1 MTLLDTQMDRFTR
14 ETLTDLVTDVTGPCI
29 SIYMPTER
37 KGPETQQG
45 PIRLKNLLTQTE
57 EALAVRGERT
67 PDIHELLAPAQ
78 ALIDNTQFWQHQS
91 TGLALLLSSDRMATY
106 RLPLQF
112 QETALV
118 NDRFYLKPLLPMLTG
133 DGAFYML
140 TLTQGGVHLFQGSRF
155 NLVELELGVDIPKS
169 LDEALQYDDFE
180 KQLQLHTASSPSIG
194 GGRGAAIFH
203 GQGGGG
209 DEAETTENIV
219 RFFRQ
224 LDNGVRDV
232 IAVGKHQPLVIVGV
246 DSLRGHYQQVNQYKS
261 LVEEGVDSDPDA
273 LTTAELHERAWTIV
287 EPLFAQERQTALDRY
302 HHLAGTNDGRS
313 AHTIEQIAPAA
324 YFQRVDTLFMV
335 PNGSIWGRFAP
346 DENKV
351 YLTDERQTG
360 AEDLVDFA
368 AVHTLLNGGEVYT
381 IEPSKAPAGEALAAI
396 LRY

>member
-1 MTLLDTQMDRFTR
+1 MTLLDTHMDRFTR
-14 ETLTDLVTDVTGPCI
+14 ETLNGLVTDVTGPCI

-57 EALAVRGERT
+57 EALAVLGERT

-112 QETALV
+112 QETAIV
-118 NDRFYLKPLLPMLTG
+118 SARFYLKPLLPMLTG
-133 DGAFYML
+133 DGAFYVL

-155 NLVELELGVDIPKS
+155 SLVEIELGANVPKS

-180 KQLQLHTASSPSIG
+180 KQLQLHTTSSPSIG
-194 GGRGAAIFH
+194 GRRSAAIFH
-203 GQGGGG
+203 GQGG
-209 DEAETTENIV
+209 DEAETTEDIL
-219 RFFRQ
+219 RFFHQ

-232 IAVGKHQPLVIVGV
+232 IVVGEQRPLVLAGI

-287 EPLFAQERQTALDRY
+287 EPLFAQAEQTALDRY
-302 HHLAGTNDGRS
+302 LHLAGTNDER
-313 AHTIEQIAPAA
+313 AVHTIEQIAPAA
-324 YFQRVDTLFMV
+324 YFQRVDTLFM
-335 PNGSIWGRFAP
+335 GQDGAIWGQFIP
-346 DENKV
+346 DENKIQ
-351 YLTDERQTG
+351 LHQERQPG
-360 AEDLVDFA
+360 DEDLVNLA
-368 AVHTLLNGGEVYT
+368 AIHTLLNGGDIYMV
-381 IEPSKAPAGEALAAI
+381 EPAMAPNGEALAAI